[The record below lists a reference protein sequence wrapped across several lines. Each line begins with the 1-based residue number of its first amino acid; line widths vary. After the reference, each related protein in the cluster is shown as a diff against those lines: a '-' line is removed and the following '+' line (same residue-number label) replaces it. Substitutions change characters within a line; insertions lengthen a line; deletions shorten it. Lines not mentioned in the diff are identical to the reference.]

1 MQSQKFGYSCFQFSK
16 FYTKSIPFAPKK
28 YYIQGMSKI
37 IARLLVGILAALALK
52 LISTLL
58 LPTALT
64 ESEGFDAVIS
74 LCYAACI
81 IVPCVI
87 YFVKAP
93 PGKDNRG

>member
-1 MQSQKFGYSCFQFSK
+1 
-16 FYTKSIPFAPKK
+16 
-28 YYIQGMSKI
+28 MSKI

-58 LPTALT
+58 LPTAIT
-64 ESEGFDAVIS
+64 ESESFDAVIS

-93 PGKDNRG
+93 PEKTTEGKKNFFLTTYRNDRHKKSPPAA